1 MSCPML
7 LHRSDLRP
15 SPRSTSHLGNFS
27 YPLPWVPPPKQAR
40 RHTTTGPPD
49 PPCLICGVF
58 ARPTLRPPPKM
69 VLPLDASI
77 ACMTCREK
85 KYVVK
90 NVEEEKNTACPGLE
104 RASCRND
111 NDSTTRMS
119 DSEKIYTLAD
129 RPSNKAGRTDAPPSE
144 PGSTIPQ
151 TTWPTPNAAHPPVLR
166 NSK

>member
-7 LHRSDLRP
+7 LHRSDPRP

-27 YPLPWVPPPKQAR
+27 YPLPWVLLPKQAR
-40 RHTTTGPPD
+40 RHTITGPPD

-69 VLPLDASI
+69 VLPLDVSS

-90 NVEEEKNTACPGLE
+90 NTEQEKTRHALVSNARHVGTITTAQRACPILK
-104 RASCRND
+104 RF
-111 NDSTTRMS
+111 
-119 DSEKIYTLAD
+119 TL
-129 RPSNKAGRTDAPPSE
+129 
-144 PGSTIPQ
+144 
-151 TTWPTPNAAHPPVLR
+151 
-166 NSK
+166 